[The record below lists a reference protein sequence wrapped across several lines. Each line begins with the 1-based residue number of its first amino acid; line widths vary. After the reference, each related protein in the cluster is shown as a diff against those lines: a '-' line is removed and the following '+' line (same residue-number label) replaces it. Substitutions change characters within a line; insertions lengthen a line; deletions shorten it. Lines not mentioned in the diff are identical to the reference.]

1 MAASEEEFDF
11 VVIGSGSAGSIVAA
25 RLSEESKNSVCVL
38 EAGPSDNHLF
48 IHVPAGYIKTLFNQK
63 YTWPFKS
70 DPVPGLGG
78 RVIGL
83 TQGRTLGGSSSIN
96 GLIYNRGQ
104 ANDFNS
110 WAQAGNR
117 GWGYADVLPYFK
129 RGERRIAKSVNAYHG
144 IDGEQPVTDLSWT
157 HPLLKPFVE
166 GAQGLGIPFNPDY
179 NGLKQDGVGY
189 YQRII
194 HKGRRFSAYR
204 SFLHPVRKRANLSLR
219 TNAHVGSILFEGNR
233 AVGVRYFSG
242 GRGGHECTIKA
253 RREVVLCGGTLNTP
267 RLMQI
272 SGVGPGEL
280 LNGLGVPT
288 VSNLAGVGENLRDH
302 YAVRMVAQVRGVKTI
317 NELSRAPRLWGQVAR
332 WVLGQPS
339 ILSVSPSL
347 AHVFWKSDAALSTS
361 DLQFT
366 FTPASYMEGIAGL
379 LDTMPGM
386 TCGMWQQRPESQGYV
401 RAKSTDPFTDP
412 VVQPNYLDLDVDRQ
426 VQIAGV
432 RMGRKLLATPPLAPF
447 YDHEVQP
454 GDDVQTDDEILEYL
468 RAKGSTV
475 FHFIGTARMGPASDP
490 RAVVSDQLKVHGVEG
505 LRVADASIMPTMPSA
520 NTHASTMM
528 IGEKAADLILGK
540 SPPSQA

>member
-11 VVIGSGSAGSIVAA
+11 IVIGTGSAGSVVAA
-25 RLSEESKNSVCVL
+25 RLSEDSKNSVCVL
-38 EAGPSDNHLF
+38 EAGPNDAHLF
-48 IHVPAGYIKTLFNQK
+48 IHVPAGYIKTLFNPK

-70 DPVPGLGG
+70 DPIPGLGG
-78 RVIGL
+78 RVISV

-104 ANDFNS
+104 ANDYNS

-129 RGERRIAKSVNAYHG
+129 RGERRIAKIIGAHHG
-144 IDGEQPVTDLSWT
+144 TDGEQPVTDLSWT

-166 GAQGLGIPFNPDY
+166 GAQELGIPFNPDY
-179 NGLKQDGVGY
+179 NGLSQDGVGY

-204 SFLHPVRKRANLSLR
+204 SFLHPVRGRANLSLR
-219 TNAHVGSILFEGNR
+219 TNAHVAAILFEGKH

-242 GRGGHECTIKA
+242 GRGGSERVVKA
-253 RREVVLCGGTLNTP
+253 RREVIVCGGTLNTP
-267 RLMQI
+267 RLLQI
-272 SGVGPGEL
+272 SGVGPSEL
-280 LNGLGVPT
+280 LNDLGVRI
-288 VSNLAGVGENLRDH
+288 VADLAGVGENLRDH
-302 YAVRMVAQVRGVKTI
+302 YAVRMVAQVRGVNTI

-332 WVLGQPS
+332 WMLGLPS

-347 AHVFWKSDAALSTS
+347 AHVFWKSDPALSTS
-361 DLQFT
+361 DIQFT

-379 LDTMPGM
+379 LDTIPGM
-386 TCGMWQQRPESQGYV
+386 TCGLWQQRPESQGYV
-401 RAKSTDPFTDP
+401 RAKTSDPFMHP
-412 VVQPNYLDLDVDRQ
+412 IVQPNYLDLDVDRQ

-432 RMGRKLLATPPLAPF
+432 RLGRKLLATSPLAPF
-447 YDHEVQP
+447 YDREVQP
-454 GDDVQTDDEILEYL
+454 GEDVQTDDEILDYL
-468 RAKGSTV
+468 LTKGSTV
-475 FHFIGTARMGPASDP
+475 FHFIGTAQMGPAAAP

-520 NTHASTMM
+520 NTHAAAMM
-528 IGEKAADLILGK
+528 IGEKAADMILGLAPL
-540 SPPSQA
+540 SHT